1 MSQFMTKQRAITAA
15 AGFLLFIAVAYFI
28 MTRDTLPFDT
38 AVREFI
44 YGLRS
49 PDLTILIK
57 AITSMG
63 NSQTVTLLCCIFLV
77 FPRSRMPFGVPLS
90 VSSILAVSIQK
101 VLKTAF
107 HRQRPDL
114 SLHLITQG
122 GYSFPSGH
130 SFTVLIFY
138 GMMIYLCRR
147 DIQNR
152 RIANLITVLLSLLI
166 AAIGFSRI
174 YLGVHYPTDVLG
186 GWSLGISMLMVFIS
200 GLLFF
205 QRGKDRHKSA

>member
-1 MSQFMTKQRAITAA
+1 MNQFMTRRRAIPAIAGVVLFAA
-15 AGFLLFIAVAYFI
+15 IAYFI
-28 MTRDTLPFDT
+28 MTRDTLAFDT
-38 AVREFI
+38 VVREFI

-49 PDLTILIK
+49 GGLTVLLK
-57 AITSMG
+57 TITYLG
-63 NSQTVTLLCCIFLV
+63 NAQTVTLICCIFLV
-77 FPRSRMPFGVPLS
+77 VPRSRLTFGVPLS
-90 VSSILAVSIQK
+90 VSSLLAVSIQK

-114 SLHLITQG
+114 TLHLISQG

-147 DIQNR
+147 YIKDR
-152 RIANLITVLLSLLI
+152 RMANLITVLLSCLI
-166 AAIGFSRI
+166 AVIGFSRV

-205 QRGKDRHKSA
+205 QRVKRQTK